1 MDIYEMKKKGMTQ
14 EEIFNM
20 FKAETAAADARL
32 AHEEKEKAAAEA
44 AEAKS
49 ALLNEARAHLI
60 NAIVAYSEA
69 FAPDMKIEDED
80 IQELEA
86 MLKDSE
92 KELETMF
99 NMAKSL
105 SGLFDAIGGK
115 SLGKESQS
123 FKVAANLDPDAMDKL
138 IRGFL
143 RGLQ

>member
-20 FKAETAAADARL
+20 FKAETAAADMRL

-49 ALLNEARAHLI
+49 ALLNEARAHLV

-92 KELETMF
+92 AEIEAMF
-99 NMAKSL
+99 HMAQSAANL
-105 SGLFDAIGGK
+105 LDTISGK
-115 SLGKESQS
+115 SKSKENQS

>member
-32 AHEEKEKAAAEA
+32 AQEEKEKAAAEA
-44 AEAKS
+44 VEAKS

-69 FAPDMKIEDED
+69 FAPNMKIEDKD

-92 KELETMF
+92 AEVEAMF
-99 NMAKSL
+99 HMAQSASNL
-105 SGLFDAIGGK
+105 LDA
-115 SLGKESQS
+115 
-123 FKVAANLDPDAMDKL
+123 FAARARIKR
-138 IRGFL
+138 IRLL
-143 RGLQ
+143 RLRRT

>member
-32 AHEEKEKAAAEA
+32 AQEEKEKAAAEE

-69 FAPDMKIEDED
+69 FAPDMKIKDED
-80 IQELEA
+80 VQELEA

-92 KELETMF
+92 AEIEAMF
-99 NMAKSL
+99 HMAKTAANLLDS
-105 SGLFDAIGGK
+105 FGGK
-115 SLGKESQS
+115 SKSKENQS
-123 FKVAANLDPDAMDKL
+123 FKVAANLDPSSFDEL
-138 IRGFL
+138 IKGFL